1 VRAYRTFPNRPDR
14 RFPNRRAC
22 PRAGRANSSDGLR
35 VGKPA
40 IRQTWKS
47 AVRKNR
53 LVPADGF
60 ENHEMPIRC
69 RGQCRSAGAW
79 IGFGRV
85 MLQIC
90 QPCGLK
96 AYCPGALFWDQSSL
110 VGCIRRQTSPDK
122 SAGAAGARV
131 CDPQR
136 TPCKSRPENRFDF
149 PLPSACC
156 GSQSRAPV
164 PERGAVTRSTLK
176 SEGLPGF
183 FLLPKAPIALSS
195 SLTTGRWGDLHLTG
209 ILCGRTARFP
219 TGRIADFPIGGPVRR
234 PGAPTRRT
242 ACGLGNPRY
251 GRLGSLRYE
260 KTASSPPTD
269 LKTMKCP

>member
-1 VRAYRTFPNRPDR
+1 MNPGTTHSSECPMASPGQPDA
-14 RFPNRRAC
+14 FTP
-22 PRAGRANSSDGLR
+22 
-35 VGKPA
+35 
-40 IRQTWKS
+40 
-47 AVRKNR
+47 
-53 LVPADGF
+53 
-60 ENHEMPIRC
+60 H
-69 RGQCRSAGAW
+69 RSAG
-79 IGFGRV
+79 
-85 MLQIC
+85 LQ
-90 QPCGLK
+90 P
-96 AYCPGALFWDQSSL
+96 ALPVRTLWVNSTGQL
-110 VGCIRRQTSPDK
+110 VGRQKPANR
-122 SAGAAGARV
+122 SAEFTPPHRTKGRRV
-131 CDPQR
+131 CEDREPAMIPR
-136 TPCKSRPENRFDF
+136 VKRAE
-149 PLPSACC
+149 A
-156 GSQSRAPV
+156 RAPV